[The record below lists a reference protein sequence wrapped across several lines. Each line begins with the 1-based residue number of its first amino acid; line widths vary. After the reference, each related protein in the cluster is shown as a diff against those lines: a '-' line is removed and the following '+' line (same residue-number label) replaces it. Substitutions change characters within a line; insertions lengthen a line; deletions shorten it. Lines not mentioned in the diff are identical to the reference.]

1 VTAYFALYPLTWPAE
16 GRPVSARFDEGAA
29 VFARAERA
37 YAQGRCAEAAELFLD
52 AADLLVLG
60 GPYAAAFTV
69 GRTVSY
75 WNAILA
81 NLAAGDRASARRVAR
96 DVEEQDPECLQ
107 SVAELM
113 SRLGLHASG

>member
-29 VFARAERA
+29 VFARAEEA

-81 NLAAGDRASARRVAR
+81 NVAAGDRAAARRVGKV
-96 DVEEQDPECLQ
+96 VEEIDLECYR
-107 SVAELM
+107 SVAELL
-113 SRLGLHASG
+113 SRLGLIAGG